1 MSEFYYIPDLPLP
14 YDLETKEVMK
24 HLVSA
29 HRYLAQLHGVAR
41 IIPNEKILIST
52 LTLQEAKESSSVEN
66 IVTTQ
71 DDLLLKRF
79 SSSWNTIRRG
89 SERCLVQCLKE
100 TMG

>member
-71 DDLLLKRF
+71 DDLYKTDLEMASF
-79 SSSWNTIRRG
+79 ANPAA
-89 SERCLVQCLKE
+89 KE
-100 TMG
+100 VLN